1 MRFPGGSLL
10 TGVALV
16 GLLGCS
22 PEAPV
27 PEPDR
32 TSTASPS
39 STTRPSSTAMP
50 TSMSFEPPTAA
61 VCPAVTVAV
70 TTATELQTALS
81 AARPGDVIGL
91 ADGTY
96 AGNFTV
102 TTKGTEASPIF
113 LCGSER
119 AVLDAGGIKEG
130 YVLHLDGAAFWRVVG
145 IMVRNGQ
152 KGVMAD
158 AVQHTVLQ
166 GLTVELTGDE
176 AVHFR
181 RGSSDNIIRD
191 STIRDTGHRRAKFGE
206 GVYLGTATSNWC
218 TISDCQP
225 DRSDRNLVIGNT
237 ITQTTAES
245 VDLKEGTSDGVVFGN
260 TFDGAALT
268 GADSWL
274 DAKGNRYLVA
284 ENEGA
289 HSPVDGFQTHDVE
302 DGWGRANTFT
312 ANWGA
317 DLATASDEGVLIG
330 LHPDRDT
337 VLGCD
342 NRVLDDSAPLTNV
355 DGPACGR

>member
-1 MRFPGGSLL
+1 MVL
-10 TGVALV
+10 VALA
-16 GLLGCS
+16 GCS
-22 PEAPV
+22 AEAPA
-27 PEPDR
+27 PDPVR
-32 TSTASPS
+32 PSTAVTPSPS
-39 STTRPSSTAMP
+39 VAL
-50 TSMSFEPPTAA
+50 EPPTQSPSVAFAPPAPVVCAA
-61 VCPAVTVAV
+61 VTAAV
-70 TTATELQTALS
+70 TTAAELQTAL
-81 AARPGDVIGL
+81 AAAQPGDVIGL

-96 AGNFTV
+96 AGNFTA
-102 TTKGTEASPIF
+102 TAKGTDVSPIF
-113 LCGSER
+113 LCGSAR
-119 AVLDAGGIKEG
+119 AVLDAGGIKEQ
-130 YVLHLDGAAFWRVVG
+130 YVLHLNGAAYWRVVG
-145 IMVRNGQ
+145 ITVRNGQ

-158 AVQHTVLQ
+158 AVQDTVLQ

-206 GVYLGTATSNWC
+206 GIYLGTATSNWC

-225 DRSDRNLVIGNT
+225 DRSDRNQVIGNT

-260 TFDGAALT
+260 TFDGGALT

-284 ENEGA
+284 DNEGV
-289 HSPVDGFQTHDVE
+289 HTPVDGFQTHDVA

-312 ANWGA
+312 ANRGT

-330 LHPDRDT
+330 LHPDRET